1 VTTPFS
7 TLTRTA
13 GVTLDSTPPTVTVL
27 SSKNMRFRVS
37 EPVTLTLIVGTTR
50 FSRTL
55 KQATRTQFWLKAK
68 PRAYRL
74 VATDAAGNATV
85 LRYRAS
91 QRS

>member
-1 VTTPFS
+1 VTTPYS
-7 TLTRTA
+7 TFTRA
-13 GVTLDSTPPTVTVL
+13 ADVTLDSTPPTVTAI
-27 SSKNMRFRVS
+27 SYKNMRFSVS

-68 PRAYRL
+68 PRTYRL
-74 VATDAAGNATV
+74 IATDAAGNATV
-85 LRYRAS
+85 LRYRLS